1 LLITFNL
8 NNNWLVIYKFLK
20 SLLKHRKDADTHSMS
35 YISDTSAQDTKIE
48 KPRPL
53 NKILFVTSFII
64 VTLIVSYFFILPSI
78 LNWTKG
84 ISAVHKDKLNIAAVE
99 QGLFIRDLS
108 VQGKVIAARRP
119 ILYSPAQGTVT
130 YSVEA
135 GDSVIAKQTIAIID
149 SPELKSEY
157 NQQVANLTRLQNQL
171 EREKIQVKKS
181 NLEQENQIGQA
192 LVALN
197 AAEREMRRSDEAMKN
212 KIISDIDY
220 QKAKDDLQN
229 AKREYEHAVKEVALI
244 KESQKFEIKT
254 RELELRSQQVK
265 VTELKR
271 QVDGL
276 KITSPVTGLVGNLS
290 TQQKNSVA
298 KNQALLSIV
307 DLSEYELEVQIPE
320 SYADDLA
327 LGMEAEITLNQR
339 VYKGELVAI
348 SPEIVQGRVQGK
360 IRFTN
365 KGLTGLRQNQRLT
378 TRVILER
385 KNNIQYLPRGQFLK
399 TYNGR
404 FAYVIKENSAVK
416 TPIKI
421 GSRSLGK
428 VEVISGL
435 KTGDNVVISDSDVFK
450 DASSVRIL
458 Q

>member
-1 LLITFNL
+1 
-8 NNNWLVIYKFLK
+8 
-20 SLLKHRKDADTHSMS
+20 MS
-35 YISDTSAQDTKIE
+35 YIADTSAQDTQIE
-48 KPRPL
+48 KPRSL
-53 NKILFVTSFII
+53 NKIIIFSFSII
-64 VTLIVSYFFILPSI
+64 VAVIVSYFFILPSVV
-78 LNWTKG
+78 NWSKG
-84 ISAVHKDKLNIAAVE
+84 SSAVHKDKLNIAAVK

-130 YSVEA
+130 YLVEA
-135 GDSVIAKQTIAIID
+135 GDSVVTQQTIAIID

-157 NQQVANLTRLQNQL
+157 NQQIANLTRLKNQL

-192 LVALN
+192 QVALN
-197 AAEREMRRSDEAMKN
+197 AAQREMRRSDEAMKN

-254 RELELRSQQVK
+254 RELELQSQQVK

-298 KNQALLSIV
+298 KNQSLLSIV

-327 LGMEAEITLNQR
+327 LGMEAEITLNQSI
-339 VYKGELVAI
+339 YQGELVAI
-348 SPEIVQGRVQGK
+348 SPEIAQGRVQGK
-360 IRFTN
+360 IRF
-365 KGLTGLRQNQRLT
+365 KDKSLTGLRQNQRLT

-399 TYNGR
+399 TYNGQ
-404 FAYVIKENSAVK
+404 FAYVVSDNSAVK

-435 KTGDNVVISDSDVFK
+435 KTGDTVVISDSDIFK
-450 DASSVRIL
+450 DAPSVRIL

>member
-1 LLITFNL
+1 
-8 NNNWLVIYKFLK
+8 
-20 SLLKHRKDADTHSMS
+20 MS
-35 YISDTSAQDTKIE
+35 YIADTSAQDTQIE
-48 KPRPL
+48 KPRSL
-53 NKILFVTSFII
+53 NKIIIFSFSII
-64 VTLIVSYFFILPSI
+64 LAVIVSYFFILPSVV
-78 LNWTKG
+78 NWTKG
-84 ISAVHKDKLNIAAVE
+84 TSAVHKDKLNIAAVK

-130 YSVEA
+130 YLVEA
-135 GDSVIAKQTIAIID
+135 GDSVVTQQTIAIID

-157 NQQVANLTRLQNQL
+157 NQQIANLTRLKNQL

-192 LVALN
+192 QVALN
-197 AAEREMRRSDEAMKN
+197 AAKREMRRSDEAMKN

-229 AKREYEHAVKEVALI
+229 AKREYEHAVKEVSLI

-254 RELELRSQQVK
+254 REFELHSQQVK

-327 LGMEAEITLNQR
+327 LGMEAEITLNQSL
-339 VYKGELVAI
+339 YQGELVAI

-360 IRFTN
+360 IRFTD
-365 KGLTGLRQNQRLT
+365 KSLTGLRQNQRLT

-399 TYNGR
+399 TYNGQ
-404 FAYVIKENSAVK
+404 FAYVVSDNSAVK

-435 KTGDNVVISDSDVFK
+435 KTGDTVVISDSDIFK
-450 DASSVRIL
+450 DAPSVRIL

>member
-1 LLITFNL
+1 
-8 NNNWLVIYKFLK
+8 
-20 SLLKHRKDADTHSMS
+20 MS
-35 YISDTSAQDTKIE
+35 YIADTSAQDTQIE
-48 KPRPL
+48 KPRSL
-53 NKILFVTSFII
+53 NKIIIFSFSII
-64 VTLIVSYFFILPSI
+64 VAVIVSYFFILPSVV
-78 LNWTKG
+78 NWSKG
-84 ISAVHKDKLNIAAVE
+84 TTAVHKDKLNIAAVK

-130 YSVEA
+130 YLVEA
-135 GDSVIAKQTIAIID
+135 GDSVVTQQTIAIID

-157 NQQVANLTRLQNQL
+157 NQQIANLTRLKNQL

-192 LVALN
+192 QVALN
-197 AAEREMRRSDEAMKN
+197 AAQREMRRSDEAMKN

-254 RELELRSQQVK
+254 RELELQSQQVK

-298 KNQALLSIV
+298 KNQSLLSIV

-327 LGMEAEITLNQR
+327 LGMEAEITLNQSI
-339 VYKGELVAI
+339 YQGELVAI
-348 SPEIVQGRVQGK
+348 SPEIAQGRVQGK
-360 IRFTN
+360 IRF
-365 KGLTGLRQNQRLT
+365 KDKSLTGLRQNQRLT

-399 TYNGR
+399 TYNGQ
-404 FAYVIKENSAVK
+404 FAYVVSDNSAVK

-435 KTGDNVVISDSDVFK
+435 KTGDTVVISDSDIFK
-450 DASSVRIL
+450 DAPSVRIL

>member
-1 LLITFNL
+1 
-8 NNNWLVIYKFLK
+8 
-20 SLLKHRKDADTHSMS
+20 MS
-35 YISDTSAQDTKIE
+35 YIADTSAQDTQIE
-48 KPRPL
+48 KPRSL
-53 NKILFVTSFII
+53 NKMIIFSFSTILTV
-64 VTLIVSYFFILPSI
+64 IVSYFFILPSVV
-78 LNWTKG
+78 NWTKG
-84 ISAVHKDKLNIAAVE
+84 TSAVHKDKLNIAAVK

-130 YSVEA
+130 YLVEA
-135 GDSVIAKQTIAIID
+135 GDSVVTQQTIAIID

-157 NQQVANLTRLQNQL
+157 NQQIANLTRLKNQL

-192 LVALN
+192 QVALN
-197 AAEREMRRSDEAMKN
+197 AAKREMRRSGEAMKN

-254 RELELRSQQVK
+254 REFELHSQQVK

-327 LGMEAEITLNQR
+327 LGMEAEITLNQSL
-339 VYKGELVAI
+339 YQGELVAI

-360 IRFTN
+360 IRFTD
-365 KGLTGLRQNQRLT
+365 KSLTGLRQNQRLT

-399 TYNGR
+399 TYNGQ
-404 FAYVIKENSAVK
+404 FAYVVSDNSAVK

-435 KTGDNVVISDSDVFK
+435 KTGDTVVISDSDIFK
-450 DASSVRIL
+450 DAPSVRIL
-458 Q
+458 K